1 MSLACHLC
9 AKVLTT
15 PFNLKR
21 HLRICHYISN
31 APTVNN
37 QSGWSGLKQSGGGAC
52 RMNVDDDDY
61 EHNSEASDSEREP
74 DIFDDDDGD
83 DSEQDTDD
91 EEDTDTDS
99 DEEENTANNSV
110 FNRILRSID
119 KHDKLE
125 KCQKQFRQKY
135 AGFLEWL
142 RDLKHNKIHRKI
154 MMTARKLERDEN
166 YDGREALHAAVE
178 NRKFLLDDLVA
189 NYIEDEEEEEEEEE
203 DAEEEE
209 AEEEEEEL

>member
-1 MSLACHLC
+1 MSLVCHLC
-9 AKVLTT
+9 AKLLTT

-21 HLRICHYISN
+21 HLRLCHNISN
-31 APTVNN
+31 APTVNTE
-37 QSGWSGLKQSGGGAC
+37 SGWSRLKQSGGGGAC
-52 RMNVDDDDY
+52 RMNVDDDDN
-61 EHNSEASDSEREP
+61 EHDSEASDDEREP

-154 MMTARKLERDEN
+154 MMTARKLEREEN

-189 NYIEDEEEEEEEEE
+189 NYIEDEEEEEEEEG
-203 DAEEEE
+203 EEEE
-209 AEEEEEEL
+209 EEEEEEEL